1 MAARFNFDRI
11 ADTYEETR
19 RLPPQVLDWL
29 AEQLAEAFGSGPVLD
44 AGVGTGRYAE
54 ALEARGF
61 QVTGLDVSARM
72 LGQARARGLRRLV
85 LGDVAAIPFRPAS
98 FDHAIAFGILH
109 FLPNWGE
116 AIREIARV
124 IRTLV
129 ASTTGGMRDTE
140 VGSRYVS
147 ALRAHGW
154 EAVEQPG
161 LSADGLAQRV
171 SPTLRFPKIVHESEE
186 ATDALIDRFDN
197 RVFTWQW
204 EIPDGIHAAA
214 MAGLRDAF
222 GGRTFRTTRTWELLV
237 WRAEDLRSL

>member
-1 MAARFNFDRI
+1 MRRSSSLSRAVSSAR
-11 ADTYEETR
+11 TR
-19 RLPPQVLDWL
+19 RGFGPPWM
-29 AEQLAEAFGSGPVLD
+29 ASCTRRTSATRGWPYSSMRRGSMASPTPPGSRTWRRNTTD
-44 AGVGTGRYAE
+44 STDGGR
-54 ALEARGF
+54 RG
-61 QVTGLDVSARM
+61 
-72 LGQARARGLRRLV
+72 ARARF
-85 LGDVAAIPFRPAS
+85 PFRPAS

-197 RVFTWQW
+197 RGFTWQW
-204 EIPDGIHAAA
+204 EIPDGIHAAP
-214 MAGLRDAF
+214 MAGLRDA
-222 GGRTFRTTRTWELLV
+222 
-237 WRAEDLRSL
+237 LR